1 MKLDNIL
8 VIADRDDPN
17 QVAARAALELLP
29 AAAGRLH
36 IVGFVYEHAA
46 EEPGVLSATA
56 AATLKDAS
64 LVEKQ
69 QWLQQS
75 MAALQLGARQAQV
88 ETVWAKDIVDWTH
101 EAVARED
108 IHLVAKTA
116 TRRGSL
122 FYTPTEWHL
131 LRRCPVPVLMASN
144 SQREKRRRILATV
157 DAGSS
162 DPIQIGLNRKV
173 LAAAAQLGAQL
184 EAQVHAV
191 YVIPVSVV
199 AKDLDLI
206 DAKALERTARE
217 KHAAPL
223 AAMAGEFGIPARNIL
238 IKAGQPDRVIPS
250 MAARLK
256 VDTVVMGTVGRT
268 GVAGK
273 VLGNTAE
280 QVLQRLR
287 TSMLAL

>member
-1 MKLDNIL
+1 
-8 VIADRDDPN
+8 
-17 QVAARAALELLP
+17 
-29 AAAGRLH
+29 
-36 IVGFVYEHAA
+36 
-46 EEPGVLSATA
+46 
-56 AATLKDAS
+56 
-64 LVEKQ
+64 
-69 QWLQQS
+69 
-75 MAALQLGARQAQV
+75 
-88 ETVWAKDIVDWTH
+88 
-101 EAVARED
+101 
-108 IHLVAKTA
+108 
-116 TRRGSL
+116 
-122 FYTPTEWHL
+122 
-131 LRRCPVPVLMASN
+131 
-144 SQREKRRRILATV
+144 
-157 DAGSS
+157 
-162 DPIQIGLNRKV
+162 
-173 LAAAAQLGAQL
+173 L

-268 GVAGK
+268 GMAGK

-287 TSMLAL
+287 TSMLALRPD